1 VVRPRRIAGAD
12 RKYVAA
18 EARIEGATVVI
29 SNPAVSA
36 PLHARYGW
44 AGYPDCNLYHAERLP
59 ASPFRYE

>member
-1 VVRPRRIAGAD
+1 M
-12 RKYVAA
+12 
-18 EARIEGATVVI
+18 VI

-36 PLHARYGW
+36 PLQARYGW

>member
-12 RKYVAA
+12 RKYAAA
-18 EARIEGATVVI
+18 E
-29 SNPAVSA
+29 
-36 PLHARYGW
+36 ARYGW